1 MRLLLLILFLIPGV
15 VLAGQQYDPRNQKW
29 VTVPDRT
36 HDGSQ
41 KDRDNTR
48 VEKYNAFEQKWS
60 LEKPDSKPEYNPFE
74 QKWEFP
80 K

>member
-1 MRLLLLILFLIPGV
+1 MKIFLLIFLLFPFVAI
-15 VLAGQQYDPRNQKW
+15 AGQQYDPNNQKW

-36 HDGSQ
+36 YDGSQ
-41 KDRDNTR
+41 QDRDNTR

-60 LEKPDSKPEYNPFE
+60 LEKPDAKPEYNPFE

-80 K
+80 E